1 MATSPSHALGQIAG
15 YMMEQAFYDM
25 LLPIA
30 YEFDLYVDRQGPR
43 PARGQKKK
51 VTWVDVQQNKHDLD
65 FVLERG
71 GTQEIIGTP
80 VAFIESACRRYTKHS
95 VNKAGEITNALIP
108 LRRTYH
114 FANPFLGALV
124 AGEWTQGGISQMES
138 QGIDVLHFPMELLV
152 DSFRVENIDFWFDEK
167 TSADHMAAQVKR
179 WASIGDAGQQNV
191 ILSLR
196 ENAENQFS
204 NFAGRLRE
212 HLSRK
217 IDSIF
222 ILPLYGVNYV
232 AQNLDEA
239 LGFLARMKN
248 SKGMPDDLKFTR
260 VEIQI
265 RYSNSTNIN
274 ASFNSYMEAIAW
286 LRQNYM

>member
-1 MATSPSHALGQIAG
+1 
-15 YMMEQAFYDM
+15 
-25 LLPIA
+25 
-30 YEFDLYVDRQGPR
+30 
-43 PARGQKKK
+43 
-51 VTWVDVQQNKHDLD
+51 
-65 FVLERG
+65 
-71 GTQEIIGTP
+71 
-80 VAFIESACRRYTKHS
+80 
-95 VNKAGEITNALIP
+95 
-108 LRRTYH
+108 
-114 FANPFLGALV
+114 
-124 AGEWTQGGISQMES
+124 MES

-248 SKGMPDDLKFTR
+248 SKGMSDDLKFTR

-274 ASFNSYMEAIAW
+274 ASFTSYMEAIAW